1 VNPFESFPRQKRLSL
16 RAISVALGLIA
27 ALFALCP
34 SLSAADGEDLS
45 RDLANPFSSLW
56 SIVNQINFNQLKG
69 GQFLESHTQFNW
81 NFQPVMPVPFNG
93 YYNLINRMVIPYY
106 ETPYLDVNGDFRI
119 VPGIGRFTIANV
131 DLNEDLQYASGIGDI
146 IWASLIAPNK
156 AEGWIY
162 GLGVTLQAPTASSDR
177 LGQGVWQAGPAAG
190 LFYVSKQF
198 VAGLFPQHWH
208 SVGGTDDQHPATR
221 FTNLQYGV
229 SYLPTPELTIASS
242 ANILIDWTKDEA
254 NRWTVPLA
262 IGASYLVHLGKLPVQ
277 IGVSYQW
284 VVKHPA
290 DIEHQDSI
298 VRLTFTPIIPSPF
311 AKKE

>member
-1 VNPFESFPRQKRLSL
+1 MNPLESFPRESQRFL
-16 RAISVALGLIA
+16 RPMSVALALIA

-34 SLSAADGEDLS
+34 PLSAAEEEDLS

-56 SIVNQINFNQLKG
+56 SIVNQVNFNQLKG
-69 GQFLESHTQFNW
+69 GAFRDSQTQFNW
-81 NFQPVMPVPFNG
+81 NFQPVMPIPFNG
-93 YYNLINRMVIPYY
+93 QYNLINRMVIPYY
-106 ETPYLDVNGDFRI
+106 KTPYVDSNGDI
-119 VPGIGRFTIANV
+119 
-131 DLNEDLQYASGIGDI
+131 QYAFGFGDT
-146 IWASLIAPNK
+146 IWASLLALNK

-162 GLGVTLQAPTASSDR
+162 GLGVTLQAPTASSNR

-208 SVGGTDDQHPATR
+208 SVGGTDALHPATR

-284 VVKHPA
+284 VVQHPA

>member
-1 VNPFESFPRQKRLSL
+1 MRCLESYLPVKRQYLSTMT
-16 RAISVALGLIA
+16 VALAFIA
-27 ALFALCP
+27 ALILLCP
-34 SLSAADGEDLS
+34 SPSAADGEDIS

-56 SIVNQINFNQLKG
+56 SIGNQINFNQLKG
-69 GQFLESHTQFNW
+69 GTFRDSQTQFNW

-93 YYNLINRMVIPYY
+93 YFNLINRMVIPYY
-106 ETPYLDVNGDFRI
+106 NTPLMDFAADLRF
-119 VPGIGRFTIANV
+119 VPGVGGFQRPVIGLSG
-131 DLNEDLQYASGIGDI
+131 DLGYASGIGDI
-146 IWASLIAPNK
+146 IWASLISPNK
-156 AEGWIY
+156 AEGIIY
-162 GLGVTLQAPTASSDR
+162 GLGVTIQAPTASSAMIGSG
-177 LGQGVWQAGPAAG
+177 LWQAGPAAG

-198 VAGLFPQHWH
+198 IAGLFPQHWH
-208 SVGGTDDQHPATR
+208 SLGGTDNQHPATR
-221 FTNLQYGV
+221 FTNLQYAV
-229 SYLPTPELTIASS
+229 AYLPTPELTISSS

-284 VVKHPA
+284 VVRHPV

-298 VRLTFTPIIPSPF
+298 VRLTFTPVIPSPF

>member
-1 VNPFESFPRQKRLSL
+1 M
-16 RAISVALGLIA
+16 RAISVALALIA

-56 SIVNQINFNQLKG
+56 SIVNQVNFNQLKG
-69 GQFLESHTQFNW
+69 GAFRDSHTQFNW

-93 YYNLINRMVIPYY
+93 QYNLINRMVIPYY
-106 ETPYLDVNGDFRI
+106 KTPY
-119 VPGIGRFTIANV
+119 V
-131 DLNEDLQYASGIGDI
+131 DLNGDIQYASGFGDT
-146 IWASLIAPNK
+146 IWASMLALNK

-284 VVKHPA
+284 VVKHPS